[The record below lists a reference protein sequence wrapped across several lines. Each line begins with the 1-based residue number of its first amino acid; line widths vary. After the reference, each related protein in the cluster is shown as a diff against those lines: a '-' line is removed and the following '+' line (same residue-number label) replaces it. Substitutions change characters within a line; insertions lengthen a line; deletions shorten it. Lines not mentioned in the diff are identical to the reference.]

1 MASTAAGLPRIDVY
15 TLRLFLAVA
24 EEGSIA
30 RAATRESIA
39 ASALSRRLADL
50 EHTLR
55 APLLM
60 RSARGIEL
68 TDAGRYVVERAQ
80 RIEHDLHR
88 LVQDVWSISGAVVG
102 TVRLYANPSAIVGF
116 LPERLRVFSDAY
128 PEVSIELTEQRSR
141 DVIRACLDDRADVG
155 IAVEMEV
162 SSGLDAW
169 RFASDPL
176 IVLLPVG
183 HALANAKHLKF
194 LNVVESGLVSVQAG
208 GALDQLLRGKAAAA
222 KVEFKPKLSVDS
234 FDAACRMVEAGLGV
248 AIVPTSAATAFA
260 GTERFV
266 RRELREAWA
275 ARDLVLYALQKQ
287 PRAAAVDALIRVL
300 RAQGQESVG

>member
-1 MASTAAGLPRIDVY
+1 MTSIAAGLPRIDVY

-30 RAATRESIA
+30 RAATRENIA

-50 EHTLR
+50 ERTLR
-55 APLLM
+55 TPLLM

-68 TDAGRYVVERAQ
+68 TDAGRCVVERAQ

-162 SSGLDAW
+162 SNGLDAW

-176 IVLLPVG
+176 IVLLPLG
-183 HALANAKHLKF
+183 HALTSTNQLKF
-194 LNVVESGLVSVQAG
+194 LDVVESGLVSVQAG
-208 GALDQLLRGKAAAA
+208 GALDQLLRGKAAAG

-260 GTERFV
+260 GTDRFF
-266 RRELREAWA
+266 RRELREDWA

-300 RAQGQESVG
+300 RA

>member
-1 MASTAAGLPRIDVY
+1 MTSTVAGLPRIDVY

-30 RAATRESIA
+30 RAAQRENIA

-50 EHTLR
+50 ERTLG
-55 APLLM
+55 APVLM

-68 TDAGRYVVERAQ
+68 TEAGKHVMERAR
-80 RIEHDLHR
+80 RIETDLHR

-102 TVRLYANPSAIVGF
+102 TVRLYANPSAIVGY
-116 LPERLRVFSDAY
+116 LPERLRLFSDAY

-155 IAVEMEV
+155 VAVGMEV
-162 SSGLDAW
+162 SNGLDSW

-183 HALANAKHLKF
+183 HALANMKHLKF
-194 LNVVESGLVSVQAG
+194 VDVAESGLVTIQAG
-208 GALDQLLRGKAAAA
+208 GALDQLLRGKAAVA
-222 KVEFKPKLSVDS
+222 KVNFKPKLSVDS

-266 RRELREAWA
+266 RRELRETWA
-275 ARDLVLYALQKQ
+275 ARDLFIYALQKQ
-287 PRAAAVDALIRVL
+287 PRATAVDALIRVL

>member
-1 MASTAAGLPRIDVY
+1 MTSTVAGLPRIDVY

-30 RAATRESIA
+30 RAAQRENIA

-50 EHTLR
+50 ERTLG
-55 APLLM
+55 APVLM

-68 TDAGRYVVERAQ
+68 TEAGKHVMERAR
-80 RIEHDLHR
+80 RIATDLHR

-102 TVRLYANPSAIVGF
+102 TVRLYANPSAIVGY
-116 LPERLRVFSDAY
+116 LPERLRLFSDAY

-155 IAVEMEV
+155 VAVGMEV
-162 SSGLDAW
+162 SNGLDSW

-183 HALANAKHLKF
+183 HALANMKHLKF
-194 LNVVESGLVSVQAG
+194 VDVAESGLVTIQAG
-208 GALDQLLRGKAAAA
+208 GALDQLLRGKAAVA
-222 KVEFKPKLSVDS
+222 KVNFKPKLSVDS

-266 RRELREAWA
+266 RRELRETWA
-275 ARDLVLYALQKQ
+275 ARDLFIYALQKQ
-287 PRAAAVDALIRVL
+287 PRATAVDALIRVL